1 MKHLNIRSDTL
12 NPIKDKVENSLE
24 PNGTR
29 LSDENTI
36 AERLRTKISKE
47 DIMKQKLLHRSK
59 DTFIMTKGQST
70 EWE

>member
-24 PNGTR
+24 LNGTR

-47 DIMKQKLLHRSK
+47 DTMKQKLLHRSK
-59 DTFIMTKGQST
+59 DTFVRTKGQST